1 MTLPA
6 LAQGL
11 HVFERTIGISNAVTR
26 TFDLEKPAVVREAI
40 VGVNYKVYGGWNEI
54 GIWEVDSTSPDPLQ
68 EYVHFRDT
76 VLWTEGRGVIRSVDR
91 QGYLIVGVGV
101 ASPTDTLLFVAR
113 ADTTN
118 WQSGGTIL
126 WAQHLHLM
134 DTVGGLYEVSVP
146 TEVVLFDSV
155 QGLYLICGYVRRGNE
170 QGAFLLQ
177 IDDQGVVRWVQV
189 YWDEA
194 TKDHL
199 ASPLW
204 CWDMDYRAGKEVVL
218 CGSRVTE
225 FVRPVPPSNCENERQ
240 QGWLLVVDGYSGM
253 PLGDI
258 VYASEERCSE
268 FRQVEVVESRN
279 RIDVVAV
286 GWGNT
291 EMVTGATVT
300 YAGDLGNVL
309 GGKVL
314 WHSQLS
320 QQVVMDVLENRLY
333 DLEVRVVADTI
344 DEMMGMVGS
353 YRDSNDTGQWMWIG
367 KYRNGGY
374 DKAQYRVFEMDGMDY
389 NEWNN
394 WPQLVD
400 EEVRW
405 MESSGGG
412 EALYLAG
419 WRQDEAVVR
428 RVEWRLSKKGTGV
441 WGGGACHA
449 IPGFATPMD
458 DRGMYVDRFRWAP
471 ALVIPKRVD
480 VEVRPMGLI
489 SQPCQDRWLD

>member
-11 HVFERTIGISNAVTR
+11 HVFERTIGLSNAVTR

-54 GIWEVDSTSPDPLQ
+54 GIWEVDSTTAPLQ
-68 EYVHFRDT
+68 EYVRFRDT

-91 QGYLIVGVGV
+91 RGYLIVGVGV

-118 WQSGGTIL
+118 WQFGGTIL
-126 WAQHLHLM
+126 WAQRLMLM
-134 DTVGGLYEVSVP
+134 DTGGVPYEVSVP

-189 YWDEA
+189 YWDEE

-309 GGKVL
+309 GGRTVWSETVL
-314 WHSQLS
+314 QHP
-320 QQVVMDVLENRLY
+320 VEILENRLY
-333 DLEVRVVADTI
+333 DIEVRIVADTV
-344 DEMMGMVGS
+344 DDKVGLVGS
-353 YRDSNDTGQWMWIG
+353 FRDSSDAGQRMWVG
-367 KYRNGGY
+367 KYRDGEYN
-374 DKAQYRVFEMDGMDY
+374 KAQYEIWERGGMDY

-394 WPQLVD
+394 WPWLPD

-405 MESSGGG
+405 MESSGG

-419 WRQDEAVVR
+419 WRQDFAVVR
-428 RVEWRLSKKGTGV
+428 RVEWRLSKKGSGQ
-441 WGGGACHA
+441 WGEGACHTA
-449 IPGFATPMD
+449 PGFATFIES
-458 DRGMYVDRFRWAP
+458 RGMYVDRFRWEP

-480 VEVRPMGLI
+480 VEVKIPDN
-489 SQPCQDRWLD
+489 SQNPCQDRWLD